1 MIDTGENGD
10 GDKLVARLAELG
22 VEKLDLLILTHFD
35 KDHIGGA
42 DTIVREIPIDRVVLP
57 SYEKD
62 SKQYAQLLGAL
73 SQSDAKVT
81 YLTEDLS
88 EKYGDLELSIW
99 VSPVPFDGKSDND
112 QSLITKILFNGTSC
126 LFMGDAADLYRE
138 QFAAALQENYYL
150 APAHLKDLRAA
161 SVAALAAEMLA
172 SGQTQG
178 IPSHELEI
186 DYLRKPQAE
195 REREAKLAA
204 EANN

>member
-1 MIDTGENGD
+1 MSEPKYAYRLPPCPIYDTHRTEAWLED
-10 GDKLVARLAELG
+10 LAKKG
-22 VEKLDLLILTHFD
+22 LILTDQGFTCGFLCFEKAQPKAIRYRILPCQPRTFLND
-35 KDHIGGA
+35 GGPQPA
-42 DTIVREIPIDRVVLP
+42 EVELAEELI
-57 SYEKD
+57 K
-62 SKQYAQLLGAL
+62 LGR
-73 SQSDAKVT
+73 
-81 YLTEDLS
+81 
-88 EKYGDLELSIW
+88 
-99 VSPVPFDGKSDND
+99 P
-112 QSLITKILFNGTSC
+112 C